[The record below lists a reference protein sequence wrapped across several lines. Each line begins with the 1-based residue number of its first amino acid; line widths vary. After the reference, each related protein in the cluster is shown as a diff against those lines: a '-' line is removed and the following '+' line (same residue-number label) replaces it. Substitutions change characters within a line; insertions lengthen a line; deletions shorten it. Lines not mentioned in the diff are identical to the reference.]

1 MRYHAGMAMTL
12 RLTDEEQ
19 EILQAQAERE
29 GVSMQEVV
37 KRAIVQ
43 RATHWEHKHRAGES
57 ADRMLVQ
64 WADVLD
70 DLADA

>member
-1 MRYHAGMAMTL
+1 MAMTL

-19 EILQAQAERE
+19 AVLQAQAERE

-43 RATHWEHKHRAGES
+43 RATHWQHTHRVAES
-57 ADRMLVQ
+57 ADRMLVR

-70 DLADA
+70 DLANA